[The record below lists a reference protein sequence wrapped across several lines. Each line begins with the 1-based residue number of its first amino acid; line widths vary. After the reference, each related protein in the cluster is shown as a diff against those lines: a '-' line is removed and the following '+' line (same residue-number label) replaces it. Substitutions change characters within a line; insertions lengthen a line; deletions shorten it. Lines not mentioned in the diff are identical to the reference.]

1 MPYSIPSFPLAID
14 LETVPV
20 LKKAASAHR
29 FLAEFNPRLPAR
41 SHKKRYRLQ
50 IGLLCGDGIS
60 PEKEGYS
67 VPLIAGKSFSGYQ
80 VLAYYYVSW
89 AKAFPEYLEQ
99 LQLPFAKE
107 YEFAKEIRGMGEG
120 EMNL

>member
-1 MPYSIPSFPLAID
+1 M
-14 LETVPV
+14 
-20 LKKAASAHR
+20 
-29 FLAEFNPRLPAR
+29 
-41 SHKKRYRLQ
+41 Q